1 MEAKCIVTLSN
12 HKFSIFAC
20 CTMAIWLLCLMI
32 KITHYV
38 HMKYLQ
44 KMELKLL
51 QPSTLIQEEQFM
63 LLLFKNSP
71 YYILKNFFH
80 Y

>member
-12 HKFSIFAC
+12 HKFSILAC
-20 CTMAIWLLCLMI
+20 CTMAMWLLCLTI
-32 KITHYV
+32 KITHNVY
-38 HMKYLQ
+38 MKYLQ

-51 QPSTLIQEEQFM
+51 QLSALIQEEKFM
-63 LLLFKNSP
+63 LLLFINFP
-71 YYILKNFFH
+71 YYILKIFFH